1 MNTALFFEVLIS
13 WFPMVILIGVWFYF
27 MKKNGSS
34 NMSEYL
40 KDHIEETRK
49 MNANLERIAVA
60 VETLRSDSK
69 DNR

>member
-1 MNTALFFEVLIS
+1 MNTALLFEVLIS